1 MITKQG
7 SHDVYYENGPS
18 WKNCRWINPMMLDNR
33 NTQGTWELR
42 KLENVGQWKKIKL
55 VSWLSWKRQM
65 PTIPNP
71 RFVHTPTS

>member
-1 MITKQG
+1 VITNQG

-18 WKNCRWINPMMLDNR
+18 WKNYRWMNPMMLDNG
-33 NTQGTWELR
+33 NTQGTWEFT
-42 KLENVGQWKKIKL
+42 KIWKCWAMEENKL

-65 PTIPNP
+65 PTNPNP